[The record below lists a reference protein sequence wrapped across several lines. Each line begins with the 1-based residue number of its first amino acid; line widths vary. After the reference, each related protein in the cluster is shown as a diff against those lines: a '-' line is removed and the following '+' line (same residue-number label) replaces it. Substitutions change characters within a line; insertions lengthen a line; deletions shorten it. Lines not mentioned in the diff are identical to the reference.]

1 MSNVSGDG
9 GAATTSKDKHNK
21 SIDGKTNI
29 QKLQET
35 IKRAKNSLDH
45 EATNIR
51 DSIETFE

>member
-29 QKLQET
+29 QKL
-35 IKRAKNSLDH
+35 
-45 EATNIR
+45 
-51 DSIETFE
+51 